1 MSFIVVVAV
10 GIDRGCKMI
19 KSLNKGQRFTNAF
32 GAIVTI
38 LHVGAV
44 FVTYRFIADG
54 RAYCTEIG
62 SCLKMLNQNYYFE
75 EK

>member
-1 MSFIVVVAV
+1 MVT
-10 GIDRGCKMI
+10 I
-19 KSLNKGQRFTNAF
+19 KSLNKGQRFVNTL

-38 LHVGAV
+38 LYVEGM
-44 FVTYRFIADG
+44 FVTYRFVADG
-54 RAYCTEIG
+54 RAYCTEIK